1 MRYFT
6 SLAVLLL
13 PVFAL
18 ADGPQVNTFPL
29 NHLALPLVFCGEGAN
44 ADDNYLGPG
53 ASIGADLAP
62 GGTACDALDSITET
76 TADAIPYGLVHAYT
90 VVGMI
95 CQMTDTG
102 TNDTVTFTLGDDTAD
117 VTGFSCGPVTLNGA
131 GTESCSVYPASQ
143 AVAAAS
149 AMAVRQTR
157 SDDDDLSTSDAIC
170 VVFVRY

>member
-1 MRYFT
+1 MRK
-6 SLAVLLL
+6 LVLLMCL
-13 PVFAL
+13 FAAPAW
-18 ADGPQVNTFPL
+18 ADGYQLNAHPM
-29 NHLALPLVFCGEGAN
+29 NHLSLPLVFCGQGAN

-62 GGTACDALDSITET
+62 GGTACDALDNTTEA

-131 GTESCSVYPASQ
+131 GTESCSVYPAPQ
-143 AVAAAS
+143 AVAASS